1 MMILQEQKSAGTKPL
16 SVQSSLK
23 KLSSRS
29 LSVVADQQIL
39 LVENT
44 FSKFGDVQLVD
55 GRSIDQQ
62 IIKNADI
69 LLVRSVTRVNESL
82 LKNSKIKFV
91 GSATS
96 GIDHIDVD
104 YLKKSNI
111 HFSYALGSNA
121 RSVAEYVL
129 SSLFVT
135 SEQYD
140 FSLKEKTVGIIG
152 CGQVGSRV
160 KHFMK
165 TLGVKCLLNDPLL
178 AEQTSSHCYV
188 ELEEIMQAD
197 IITLHVPLT
206 ENCKFPTNKLVNKE
220 FLSGL
225 KSDVILV
232 NTSRGEVI
240 DEAELLA
247 FKQANPDAILIL
259 DVWCNEPEIDINL
272 LQQSFIATPHIA
284 GYSYDGKLKAT
295 EMLFDALNV
304 YTNKES
310 LEAGLGKS
318 EQEIVAIDEDDI
330 QFSVLQSYD
339 VRSDAIALL
348 NLDSIEV
355 DKRAEYFDSLRK
367 NYPIRHE
374 FTNRIIQTSKMGH
387 ETKQQLLQLGF
398 KVELT

>member
-1 MMILQEQKSAGTKPL
+1 M
-16 SVQSSLK
+16 SSL
-23 KLSSRS
+23 SI
-29 LSVVADQQIL
+29 VADQQIL
-39 LVENT
+39 LAKDV

-62 IIKNADI
+62 VMKNADI

-96 GIDHIDVD
+96 GVDHIDRD
-104 YLKKSNI
+104 YLQKSNI
-111 HFSYALGSNA
+111 HFSRALGSNA

-135 SEQYD
+135 AEQYD

-160 KHFMK
+160 KHFMQ

-178 AEQTSSHCYV
+178 AEHASEHCYI
-188 ELEEIMQAD
+188 ELEEVLQAD

-206 ENCKFPTNKLVNKE
+206 SGCKFPTNKLVNKE
-220 FLSGL
+220 FLHRL
-225 KSDVILV
+225 KPDVILV

-247 FKQANPDAILIL
+247 FKQENSSATLIL

-272 LQQSFIATPHIA
+272 LQQTFIATPHIA

-295 EMLFDALNV
+295 EMLLDALNN
-304 YTNKES
+304 YTNEES
-310 LEAGLGKS
+310 LEAGLRKP
-318 EQEIVAIDEDDI
+318 EQEIAVIDEDDV
-330 QFSVLQSYD
+330 QLAVMQSYD
-339 VRSDAIALL
+339 VRSDAIELM
-348 NLDSIEV
+348 NLSSIE
-355 DKRAEYFDSLRK
+355 DEKRAVYFDSLRK
-367 NYPIRHE
+367 KYPIRRE
-374 FTNRIIQTSKMGH
+374 FPSRIIQTNKMSH
-387 ETKQQLLQLGF
+387 ETKQQLQQLGF
-398 KVELT
+398 KVEAG